1 MHSSF
6 KLGRLERYL
15 GYSKKKSKYIIVEN
29 VFNSEICIPALNK
42 TMKRLADV
50 GQTLESYNYDNEE
63 IGRIILEEI
72 GDVKFEGIS
81 VS

>member
-1 MHSSF
+1 
-6 KLGRLERYL
+6 
-15 GYSKKKSKYIIVEN
+15 
-29 VFNSEICIPALNK
+29 
-42 TMKRLADV
+42 MKRLADV